1 MPMNLPTLADLQA
14 TYGYGDPSV
23 YTQAAANQSLA
34 QQYAQ
39 QELQGQQQDVRTKE
53 LKNIFD
59 VQQNPQLIEQRRLQ
73 NVGLGDANVLSG
85 VTSRRAVANEPMQL
99 SEDQKKF
106 ALTATQQDLDAA
118 IQHAQGQMR
127 SGDPRQMQE
136 AQKILDFTDAARAA
150 RAKAEAKMSQAQM
163 QRTSAEKIAAGHDAA
178 SRYGT
183 DVRSRVASSR
193 QKADQTVAQRIAN
206 AKTPAHKANVYE
218 GAAQEAMLAGDD
230 QLAQYY
236 TQLSQQAIQENL
248 AARQAAAQVASGNQ
262 LDLQALQEQG
272 KLVRQNQIPGP
283 GVTRPAAA
291 VRAPTHSL
299 ADVAKMYPGVPMDK
313 VKQAYKQ
320 KFGVDLQ

>member
-23 YTQAAANQSLA
+23 YTQAAANQGLA

-39 QELQGQQQDVRTKE
+39 QELQGQQQDVRSRE

-127 SGDPRQMQE
+127 SGDPQQMQE

-150 RAKAEAKMSQAQM
+150 RAKAEAEMSQAQM

-178 SRYGT
+178 SRYGA
-183 DVRSRVASSR
+183 DVRASAAKGRQTGAKTVEDALAGAKSFQAKSNIYDSAA
-193 QKADQTVAQRIAN
+193 QKAR
-206 AKTPAHKANVYE
+206 
-218 GAAQEAMLAGDD
+218 LAGDD
-230 QLAQYY
+230 EMARYY
-236 TQLSQQAIQENL
+236 AQLSLQAAQQDI
-248 AARQAAAQVASGNQ
+248 AARGAAAQVGAGQQ
-262 LDLQALQEQG
+262 LDLPALQATG
-272 KLVRQNQIPGP
+272 KLQRQGQIAGP
-283 GVTRPAAA
+283 GASTPI
-291 VRAPTHSL
+291 PQQGPQ
-299 ADVAKMYPGVPMDK
+299 PG
-313 VKQAYKQ
+313 QIYKGHIFLGGDPSNKANWKAQ
-320 KFGVDLQ
+320 